1 MAPFFVELNL
11 LFPLLPLAAGP
22 ERRAR
27 LCAMRQMSRSPR
39 EKDDSSWLSR
49 KEFEVLVAR
58 ALDTL
63 PRKYQQLLKNIAV
76 VVEEEP
82 SAEVLEELELDSQD
96 DLLGLYTGTA
106 VGKESFFDTGMQL
119 PARVVIYRGPILRLC
134 ETREKVVEEVRDTV
148 VHEIG
153 HHFGLEDEEM
163 PY

>member
-1 MAPFFVELNL
+1 MGNA
-11 LFPLLPLAAGP
+11 
-22 ERRAR
+22 
-27 LCAMRQMSRSPR
+27 PR
-39 EKDDSSWLSR
+39 EAKDSPWLSR
-49 KEFEVLVAR
+49 REFEHLVAR

-63 PRKYQQLLKNIAV
+63 PRQYQELLKNIAV

-82 SAEVLEELELDSQD
+82 SDEVLHELELDSPD

-106 VGKESFFDTGMQL
+106 IGKESFFDAGMQL
-119 PARVVIYRGPILRLC
+119 PAQVVIYRGPILRLC
-134 ETREKVVEEVRDTV
+134 ESREEVVDEVRDTV